1 MPFLKFILLKLQPGT
16 LIKYTLGSSANI
28 KKYIDFTDICNTYSL
43 PRVCVI
49 PKVHAIYESDSCQ
62 EHRRINNREKMS
74 IAIAVFKIHWLLRA
88 DLSSS
93 RLPVKISL
101 GWSLRIIA
109 INIFIIDFISIVY
122 MLIEYTIWPSLHGK
136 YRW

>member
-136 YRW
+136 